1 LSHADTLPDF
11 RRSPVPLDL
20 DPMGLADRDYLRDAN
35 RASTRAAR
43 GPGWSVTTWLIVLCV
58 AVFVLDG
65 FLPKSLN
72 MIRNDLDLNPQL
84 RQFRPENFVVTEFS
98 PVGPAQVERSVLLKE
113 NNLEVGKQVF
123 EQRPL
128 LQSFLQFTTAQALIY
143 FSPSTGVEGGQFWRF
158 IGFQFLHAN
167 LSHLLFNML
176 GLYFFGPIVERYL
189 GGKRFLAFYLLCGA
203 CGAFL
208 YLLLNAGGW
217 AASLAFGPD
226 FRIPGLLFHNPFTP
240 LVGASAGVFGVIMA
254 GAFLV
259 PNATVL
265 LFFVIPMRLATLAYA
280 LVAVAVITVLFEG
293 RNAGGEAAHLGG
305 AIAGWFFIR
314 RPNLLHD
321 FFDVLGR
328 VDPTS
333 SQFRGRGKRRVADVA
348 EVDRVL
354 AKIAESGLGS
364 LTERERRLLRDAS
377 RGR

>member
-1 LSHADTLPDF
+1 
-11 RRSPVPLDL
+11 
-20 DPMGLADRDYLRDAN
+20 MGLADRDYLRDAE
-35 RASTRAAR
+35 RSSSRVS
-43 GPGWSVTTWLIVLCV
+43 GPGWSVTTWLIVICV

-65 FLPKSLN
+65 FLPRSLV
-72 MIRNDLDLNPQL
+72 MVRNDLQLNPQL
-84 RQFRPENFVVTEFS
+84 RQLRPENFAVTEFRQI
-98 PVGPAQVERSVLLKE
+98 GPLEVERIVVLKE
-113 NNLEVGKQVF
+113 NGLAVGKQVF
-123 EQRPL
+123 QQVPL
-128 LQSFLQFTTAQALIY
+128 LQKALQFTTSQALVY
-143 FSPSTGVEGGQFWRF
+143 FSPSTGIEGGQFWRF

-217 AASLAFGPD
+217 AASLAFGPE
-226 FRIPGLLFHNPFTP
+226 FRIPGLLFHNPWTP

-259 PNATVL
+259 PSATVL
-265 LFFVIPMRLATLAYA
+265 LFFVIPMRLVTLAYA
-280 LVAVAVITVLFEG
+280 LVAVAVLTILLEG

-305 AIAGWFFIR
+305 AIAGFFFIR

-333 SQFRGRGKRRVADVA
+333 SQFRGKGKSRRASDVA

-354 AKIAESGLGS
+354 AKIAQSGLGS
-364 LTERERRLLRDAS
+364 LSERERRVLRDAS